1 MRRMLIEIDKMAAD
15 SAVNPETWWTFARR
29 FDLLRK
35 PLESLRISSPLRDR
49 AKRRVKW
56 KRRNSTPRGKK
67 SVGRFSLEENFSFG
81 EKLRW
86 RCWTKGFFDSN
97 GDDEAKEE
105 ARILFLASK
114 VLSDKFRCEQEP
126 WIFKLSLGNAF
137 VKIPSRISRRRRVS
151 FDGKNSRHENT
162 IIDVLLTN
170 RLKHRLDGKFTL
182 FKFERALKV
191 AFSFPSTRYFDKHFE

>member
-1 MRRMLIEIDKMAAD
+1 MKQHSEGKKVCRKIFSRRKFQL
-15 SAVNPETWWTFARR
+15 
-29 FDLLRK
+29 
-35 PLESLRISSPLRDR
+35 
-49 AKRRVKW
+49 
-56 KRRNSTPRGKK
+56 RGKIA
-67 SVGRFSLEENFSFG
+67 
-81 EKLRW
+81 LR
-86 RCWTKGFFDSN
+86 TKGFFDSN

-114 VLSDKFRCEQEP
+114 VLSDKFRCEQEL

-137 VKIPSRISRRRRVS
+137 VKIPSRISRQGVEFLSTGR
-151 FDGKNSRHENT
+151 NSRHENT

>member
-81 EKLRW
+81 EKLRCGQKDFLI
-86 RCWTKGFFDSN
+86 RTEMTRQKKRHGFFFSL
-97 GDDEAKEE
+97 
-105 ARILFLASK
+105 R
-114 VLSDKFRCEQEP
+114 KFYRT
-126 WIFKLSLGNAF
+126 
-137 VKIPSRISRRRRVS
+137 S
-151 FDGKNSRHENT
+151 FDASRNCGYLNYHWET
-162 IIDVLLTN
+162 
-170 RLKHRLDGKFTL
+170 RSLKFLREYRDK
-182 FKFERALKV
+182 AS
-191 AFSFPSTRYFDKHFE
+191 SFFRQEGILVTRIPL

>member
-1 MRRMLIEIDKMAAD
+1 MAAD

-56 KRRNSTPRGKK
+56 KRRNNSPRGKK

-137 VKIPSRISRRRRVS
+137 VKIPSRISRQGVEFLSTGR
-151 FDGKNSRHENT
+151 NSRHENT

-170 RLKHRLDGKFTL
+170 RLKHRLDGNFTCLQVRTSVKSSL
-182 FKFERALKV
+182 FFFVHSIFRQIL
-191 AFSFPSTRYFDKHFE
+191 